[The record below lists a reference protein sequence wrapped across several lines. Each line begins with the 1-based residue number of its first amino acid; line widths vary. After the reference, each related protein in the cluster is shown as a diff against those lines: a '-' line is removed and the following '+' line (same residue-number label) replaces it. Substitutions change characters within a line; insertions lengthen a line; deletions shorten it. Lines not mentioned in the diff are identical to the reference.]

1 MTDRI
6 MLADLKFQA
15 RHGVHDWERETDQPF
30 EVDVELVLDLRPA
43 GESDD
48 LARTMDYGRVYAT
61 VAEIVTGRSYALIE
75 ALAEAIATASGSTK
89 SPCAFGSR
97 VCSSAVRSPMPVS
110 KSADDRRTEAVSVGD
125 R

>member
-6 MLADLKFQA
+6 ILADLKFQA

-43 GESDD
+43 GVSDD

-61 VAEIVTGRSYALIE
+61 VAGIVTGRSFALIE
-75 ALAEAIATASGSTK
+75 ALAEAIATALLGDWREVGLDEVTV
-89 SPCAFGSR
+89 R
-97 VCSSAVRSPMPVS
+97 VRKPGVQLGGPLAYAGVEVR
-110 KSADDRRTEAVSVGD
+110 RRPQD
-125 R
+125 

>member
-6 MLADLKFQA
+6 ILADLKFQA

-75 ALAEAIATASGSTK
+75 ALAEAIATALLGDWREVGLDEVTVRVRK
-89 SPCAFGSR
+89 PCVQLGGPLAYAG
-97 VCSSAVRSPMPVS
+97 VEVR
-110 KSADDRRTEAVSVGD
+110 RRPQD
-125 R
+125 

>member
-75 ALAEAIATASGSTK
+75 ALAEAIATALLGDWREVGLDEVTV
-89 SPCAFGSR
+89 R
-97 VCSSAVRSPMPVS
+97 VRKPGVQLGGPLAYAGVEVR
-110 KSADDRRTEAVSVGD
+110 RRPQD
-125 R
+125 